1 LLLSHIVLLCIQE
14 VIKLLGDKIK
24 ALRQKKKLTQ
34 KELADDLTISQSTI
48 GMIER
53 NDRGAS
59 KELLIKLASYFG
71 ITVDYLLSDE
81 KDINYTSE
89 LNNKDQKD
97 ISKALSQT
105 LEQLQSDQSGLMF
118 DGEPIDEETKELL
131 RISLENSMRLAKQI
145 AKNKFTPNKYKK

>member
-1 LLLSHIVLLCIQE
+1 M
-14 VIKLLGDKIK
+14 LGDKIK

-34 KELADDLTISQSTI
+34 KELADDLKISQSTI

-59 KELLIKLASYFG
+59 KELLIKLANYFG

-81 KDINYTSE
+81 KDINPTSE

>member
-1 LLLSHIVLLCIQE
+1 VLLCNQE

-34 KELADDLTISQSTI
+34 KELADDLKISQSTI

-53 NDRGAS
+53 NDHGAS

>member
-1 LLLSHIVLLCIQE
+1 
-14 VIKLLGDKIK
+14 LLGDKIK

-34 KELADDLTISQSTI
+34 KELADDLKISQSTI

-89 LNNKDQKD
+89 LNNKDQN
-97 ISKALSQT
+97 
-105 LEQLQSDQSGLMF
+105 
-118 DGEPIDEETKELL
+118 GEPIDEETKELL

>member
-1 LLLSHIVLLCIQE
+1 MLLCNQE
-14 VIKLLGDKIK
+14 VIELLGDKIK

-34 KELADDLTISQSTI
+34 KELADDLKISQSTI

-59 KELLIKLASYFG
+59 KELLIKLASYFE